1 MFITIRQS
9 KVDQSTEK
17 FEILRLEKD
26 ALEDTIK
33 AQSVIVENHEN
44 KKVEIDIIINNL
56 TKIVEVFKAEKE
68 CTDTK

>member
-1 MFITIRQS
+1 M
-9 KVDQSTEK
+9 
-17 FEILRLEKD
+17 RLEIE

-44 KKVEIDIIINNL
+44 KIVEMDIIINNL
-56 TKIVEVFKAEKE
+56 TKIVEELKAEKE

>member
-44 KKVEIDIIINNL
+44 KTVEIDIIINNL